1 MTKKRVYKTR
11 KKEDVQKVERTPEE
25 LLLLNMTTVD
35 GAFAIFQDAVKAAYE
50 ASKGVK
56 SLGGFRP
63 LGDLTTLK
71 GEVSTLKDVVEMISE
86 VIKQNLEGRRWSSG
100 KGEA

>member
-1 MTKKRVYKTR
+1 MK
-11 KKEDVQKVERTPEE
+11 D
-25 LLLLNMTTVD
+25 
-35 GAFAIFQDAVKAAYE
+35 AYE
-50 ASKGVK
+50 SSKCVK
-56 SLGGFRP
+56 SLGAFRP
-63 LGDLTTLK
+63 LGDLTTLT